1 MNESND
7 YNILSFDFKDME
19 EDKEFENLKN
29 EIEEYMSN

>member
-19 EDKEFENLKN
+19 EDKEFEILKN
-29 EIEEYMSN
+29 EREEYTSN